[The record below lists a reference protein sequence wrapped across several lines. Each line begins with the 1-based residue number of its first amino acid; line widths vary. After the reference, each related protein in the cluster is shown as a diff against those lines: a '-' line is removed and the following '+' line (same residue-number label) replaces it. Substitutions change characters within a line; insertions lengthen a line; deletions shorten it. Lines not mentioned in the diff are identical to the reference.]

1 MSSLLRFQ
9 YHSVLCGLGFLA
21 VGPLKTAH
29 GTPCFTP
36 SSAFLIPCS
45 LSTASCRSD
54 TCCRKSSTWVY
65 FVQAGFLT
73 VSDTRQKHR
82 HFLQPEVCSAANPF
96 GSSVCVEV
104 PGSSR
109 VDRADSLSGAAVLKM
124 SVQHP
129 L

>member
-1 MSSLLRFQ
+1 MFSVSFRSVWSWVSGCGSTDDCSWNPLLYTSS
-9 YHSVLCGLGFLA
+9 S
-21 VGPLKTAH
+21 
-29 GTPCFTP
+29 
-36 SSAFLIPCS
+36 FLIPCS

-109 VDRADSLSGAAVLKM
+109 VDRADSLSGAAFLKM